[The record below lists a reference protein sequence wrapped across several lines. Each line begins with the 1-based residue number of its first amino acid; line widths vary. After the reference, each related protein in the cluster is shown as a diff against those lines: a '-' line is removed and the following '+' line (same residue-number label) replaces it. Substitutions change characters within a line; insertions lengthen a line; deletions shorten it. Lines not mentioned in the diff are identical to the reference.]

1 MRSDLQ
7 AQLRTRDWYLHKLIP
22 FATAINVGLALGAGR
37 RARPLLMELC
47 RPLVLL
53 SLFVTLA
60 CLGYYLNNLADAAQ
74 DRLVGKPN
82 ASWTLAPAQRRRLLA
97 ALVAL
102 SVGEMAAL
110 SWMGG
115 TGLIWILYVAHLV
128 ASVCYSVA
136 PMRLKARGAWGVV
149 TAVLA
154 QYVCAICF
162 VIVYYEF
169 PPVHAAALVVCF
181 FLSGLCIEVGHQ
193 RWDRERDRA
202 AGCATFAVRA
212 SRHRVD
218 ALYRRLLAADR
229 LCLWAVTGT
238 YGLLFVTRVADR
250 LGAVL
255 FLFPIVFLGKTSIK
269 FRRLLRSEP
278 SFPDPYY
285 RSQGNIAD
293 TYHTYYPNFLLP
305 LTLCLA
311 VAVLRPPLIPVELLM
326 VVLVL
331 GGHGWRSIGWHARLW
346 RWVLMGR
353 EHP

>member
-1 MRSDLQ
+1 MRGALQ
-7 AQLRTRDWYLHKLIP
+7 SQLRTRDWYLHKLIP
-22 FATAINVGLALGAGR
+22 FATAINVGLALGVGR
-37 RARPLLMELC
+37 QARPLLMEIC

-53 SLFVTLA
+53 SLYVTLA
-60 CLGYYLNNLADAAQ
+60 GLGYYLNNLADAAQ
-74 DRLVGKPN
+74 DRLAGKLN
-82 ASWTLAPAQRRRLLA
+82 ASWTLTPAQRWWLLA
-97 ALVAL
+97 ALIAL
-102 SVGEMAAL
+102 SIGEMAAL

-115 TGLIWILYVAHLV
+115 PSLIWILYVAHLG

-136 PMRLKARGAWGVV
+136 PVRLKARGAWGVV

-154 QYVCAICF
+154 QYVWAIWF
-162 VIVYYEF
+162 VSVYYEF
-169 PPVHAAALVVCF
+169 PPVHAAALIVWF

-202 AGCATFAVRA
+202 TGCATFAVRT
-212 SRHRVD
+212 SRRRVD

-229 LCLWAVTGT
+229 FCQWAVTAT
-238 YGLLFVTRVADR
+238 YCLLFIGHVADR

-255 FLFPIVFLGKTSIK
+255 FLLPIVFLSKTSIK

-293 TYHTYYPNFLLP
+293 TYHTYYPNFVLP
-305 LTLCLA
+305 LTLCCG
-311 VAVLRPPLIPVELLM
+311 VAVLRPPLIAIELLM
-326 VVLVL
+326 AVLVF
-331 GGHGWRSIGWHARLW
+331 GGHGWRSIGWHARVW

-353 EHP
+353 DPR